1 MEQGHTP
8 MEHLST
14 LRTSEVTAW
23 LKMNQSN
30 WNYINP
36 LLTSIHPFSFGK
48 RQSKQILEMT
58 YYAHASSE
66 QFIEVWT
73 EVPV

>member
-1 MEQGHTP
+1 
-8 MEHLST
+8 
-14 LRTSEVTAW
+14 
-23 LKMNQSN
+23 MNQSN

-48 RQSKQILEMT
+48 RQAKQILEMN